1 MTAKIKLNAA
11 SGGGSVSITAPSST
25 TGNANIELKL
35 PIADGSSEQVIKT
48 DGSGNLSFGQAVTAK
63 NLVINGAMEVAQH
76 GTSSTDSGVHTVDR
90 FQYFG
95 AGTDEAPT
103 QSQADVAAGTT
114 PYSLGFR
121 KCFKITNG
129 NQTSGAG
136 AADYVWFRYVVEDQD
151 IATSGWNY
159 TSASSFITLSFWV
172 KSSVSQVFNGVIRSL
187 NGTSQ
192 MYPISLGSLTADTWT
207 KITKTIPGN
216 SNITFNNNNTAGLA
230 INIFPFFGT
239 NYTDNAATENAWAV
253 NNGSARA
260 KDSVTT
266 WYTTN
271 DATFEVTG
279 FQLEVGSSA
288 SAFAHETFAETLAK
302 CQRYYFVL
310 ANQTDSNLRPVCNLG
325 QYNASAAYG
334 VIHFPVQM
342 RTPPSL
348 DATSASTSYIGY
360 GGATGE
366 HISGFTLTQVGDLTA
381 ELNCA
386 LARTQG
392 DTVFVRTNAVGVKV
406 AFKAEL

>member
-288 SAFAHETFAETLAK
+288 SAFAHETYADTFRK
-302 CQRYYFVL
+302 CQRYLYVLDLGSNTNVIQFQMHRLAVGSGAAHQSIRWPELMRAAPSMTKEGTSFSETGYTANFVL
-310 ANQTDSNLRPVCNLG
+310 GAVLNSTGNLVGDTAVASGQSTWHRVSN
-325 QYNASAAYG
+325 
-334 VIHFPVQM
+334 
-342 RTPPSL
+342 
-348 DATSASTSYIGY
+348 TS
-360 GGATGE
+360 GATLRYLF
-366 HISGFTLTQVGDLTA
+366 SA
-381 ELNCA
+381 EL
-386 LARTQG
+386 
-392 DTVFVRTNAVGVKV
+392 
-406 AFKAEL
+406 